1 MKYISVEY
9 ILKLHEKLISTTGGS
24 DGVRDIELLKSSI
37 ENSKVT
43 FDGEDY
49 TNQLR
54 KSALI
59 YATA

>member
-43 FDGEDY
+43 FDGEDSIDS
-49 TNQLR
+49 
-54 KSALI
+54 K
-59 YATA
+59 